1 MDDRSLADA
10 DVARAGLVRHCCLAL
25 RPEHAH
31 PLVTPTRTVSAAEPK
46 PDLVLDIT
54 LWLEIVL
61 LAVILWQWQMPIR
74 PFPPIFEVPARTA
87 SPQP

>member
-1 MDDRSLADA
+1 
-10 DVARAGLVRHCCLAL
+10 
-25 RPEHAH
+25 
-31 PLVTPTRTVSAAEPK
+31 VTPTRTVNAAEPK

-54 LWLEIVL
+54 LVLEIVL

-74 PFPPIFEVPARTA
+74 PFPPIFEVPAGPA

>member
-1 MDDRSLADA
+1 M
-10 DVARAGLVRHCCLAL
+10 
-25 RPEHAH
+25 
-31 PLVTPTRTVSAAEPK
+31 TPTRTVNAAEPK

-54 LWLEIVL
+54 LVLQIVL

-74 PFPPIFEVPARTA
+74 PFPPIFEVPPRPA